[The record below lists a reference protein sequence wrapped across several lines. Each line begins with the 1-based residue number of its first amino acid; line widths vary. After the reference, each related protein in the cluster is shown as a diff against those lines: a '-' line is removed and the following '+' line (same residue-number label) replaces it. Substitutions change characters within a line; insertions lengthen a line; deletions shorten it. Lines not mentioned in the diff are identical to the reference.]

1 MTPRFDEQ
9 YVDYG
14 MNKLIWI
21 FRLRLAEYRFRVLL
35 HSFAVHVPHPRW
47 EWEDRLR
54 SSSKLSGD
62 MLSKRNSGKM
72 TDMDFYMK
80 EFVDDL
86 KSKGIEL
93 KTMLPL
99 CEGVESSL
107 LWSRITE

>member
-1 MTPRFDEQ
+1 
-9 YVDYG
+9 
-14 MNKLIWI
+14 
-21 FRLRLAEYRFRVLL
+21 
-35 HSFAVHVPHPRW
+35 
-47 EWEDRLR
+47 
-54 SSSKLSGD
+54 
-62 MLSKRNSGKM
+62 M

-93 KTMLPL
+93 KTVLPL

>member
-1 MTPRFDEQ
+1 
-9 YVDYG
+9 
-14 MNKLIWI
+14 
-21 FRLRLAEYRFRVLL
+21 
-35 HSFAVHVPHPRW
+35 
-47 EWEDRLR
+47 
-54 SSSKLSGD
+54 

-93 KTMLPL
+93 KTVLPL